1 MNPSLHVLFI
11 GSGQGSDTIREA
23 LAQRHGCRLSVATSF
38 SDLFDISKEGKV
50 RIAILHRSLSPIQ
63 LREACVYIR
72 RTWPVAKILVLGTGA
87 EDLDDPLYDEL
98 VDLGA
103 PVDKLVDMITDIG
116 ADGGSGAPNE
126 LDSYHVGRNS
136 KRG

>member
-1 MNPSLHVLFI
+1 MNPSLHVLFL

-23 LAQRHGCRLSVATSF
+23 LAQCHVYRLSVATSF
-38 SDLFDISKEGKV
+38 SDLFDISKEDKV

-63 LREACVYIR
+63 LREACAYIR

-103 PVDKLVDMITDIG
+103 SVDKLVDMITDIG
-116 ADGGSGAPNE
+116 AGGRSSAPNQ
-126 LDSYHVGRNS
+126 LDSYSVGRNP
-136 KRG
+136 KEG